1 MSLSLCFC
9 LIFIYSV
16 YVTGTMHINQHLSF
30 HVTVNVSDPLS
41 PLSPIPPPPNSPPSL
56 SPLAVVSP
64 LLPSQCSSLS
74 VTPISKSAQ

>member
-41 PLSPIPPPPNSPPSL
+41 PTPPSNSPPSL